1 MEIGIAQVIFIII
14 SAVALAGALGVVL
27 SRNVFRAALLLVLSF
42 VGVAGLYVMLEAEL
56 LAMIQILVYVGA
68 ISILIVF
75 AIMLSSRIMSPD
87 FQARN
92 EQWFM
97 GLVAAVVLFGVL
109 AFVLLSVQ
117 WPIVP
122 SEVPEDAISLLGQAL
137 VGADQ
142 FVLPFEVAS
151 VLLLVALV
159 GSVVIARE
167 K

>member
-1 MEIGIAQVIFIII
+1 MNVTQVIFIVL

-27 SRNVFRAALLLVLSF
+27 NRNLFRAALFLVLSF
-42 VGVAGLYVMLEAEL
+42 IGVAGLYILLSAEL

-75 AIMLSSRIMSPD
+75 AVMLSGRIMSPD
-87 FQARN
+87 FRARN

-97 GLVAAVVLFGVL
+97 ALVTAVVLFGVL
-109 AFVLLSVQ
+109 VFVLLSVR
-117 WPIVP
+117 WPVVP
-122 SEVPEDAISLLGQAL
+122 ADAPTDAISKLGQAL

-159 GSVVIARE
+159 GSVIIARE
-167 K
+167 R